1 MVQKNRN
8 RLSAAGAFTLL
19 AIASLTIM
27 VGCVIVPGLPSVAM
41 HLGVQG
47 AAGWLITLPSLGV
60 VIFGPI
66 VAKAIAR
73 RGLYRALLLGLFTY
87 GALGVAGA
95 FLTHPALLFAD
106 RFLLGGATAMVMS
119 AGTGLLSGFYEGEQR
134 LKMIARQGM
143 SIELGGVIF
152 LFFGG
157 LLATV
162 GWRWPFSLYL
172 FAWLFMLMQLM
183 FVPRPARATPV
194 TEVAQTE
201 TKDPSLSLLKP
212 VFAAAVFS
220 MICFFTAVI
229 MLPLQLKGLGYSEA
243 ETGYFLSFI
252 SLMAVIAA
260 WLMPRFVIWR
270 GDYGTLYLAFAAYAA
285 AHLLLAFSSELNL
298 LLMAGVLMGAGFGMS
313 VPLVNHL
320 VVDKSPVHLRGA
332 HLAYL
337 AMAIFSGQ
345 FLSSFMAFIPG
356 SRERIFIGAAL
367 IALGTGGVLWRWR
380 INQQQA
386 ERESQTL
393 P

>member
-1 MVQKNRN
+1 MQNSRN
-8 RLSAAGAFTLL
+8 RLSAVRAFTLL
-19 AIASLTIM
+19 AIACLTIM

-41 HLGVQG
+41 HLGVEG
-47 AAGWLITLPSLGV
+47 AASWLITLPSLGV

-66 VAKAIAR
+66 AAKAIAR

-119 AGTGLLSGFYEGEQR
+119 AGTGLLSSFYEGEQR

-143 SIELGGVIF
+143 SIELDGVIF

-157 LLATV
+157 LLATAD
-162 GWRWPFSLYL
+162 WRWPFSLYL
-172 FAWLFMLMQLM
+172 FAWLFLLMQLM
-183 FVPRPARATPV
+183 FVPRPARAVPV
-194 TEVAQTE
+194 TEEAQME
-201 TKDPSLSLLKP
+201 TRDPSLSLLKP
-212 VFAAAVFS
+212 VFAAALFS

-229 MLPLQLKGLGYSEA
+229 VLPLQLKSLGYGEA

-252 SLMAVIAA
+252 SLTAVIAA
-260 WLMPRFVIWR
+260 WLMPRFVGWL

-285 AHLLLAFSSELNL
+285 AHLLLAFSSGLNL
-298 LLMAGVLMGAGFGMS
+298 LIMAGVLMGAGFGLS

-320 VVDKSPVHLRGA
+320 VVEKSPARLRGE

-337 AMAIFSGQ
+337 SMAIFSGQ

-367 IALGTGGVLWRWR
+367 IALGMVGVLWRRR
-380 INQQQA
+380 INLQQT
-386 ERESQTL
+386 ERESQAL

>member
-1 MVQKNRN
+1 MQKNMK
-8 RLSAAGAFTLL
+8 RLSATGAFTLL
-19 AIASLTIM
+19 ATACLTIM
-27 VGCVIVPGLPSVAM
+27 VGCVIVPGLPSVAT

-47 AAGWLITLPSLGV
+47 AASWLITLPSLGV

-66 VAKAIAR
+66 AAKAIEK
-73 RGLYRALLLGLFTY
+73 RGLYWALLLGLLTY
-87 GALGVAGA
+87 GALGAVGA

-106 RFLLGGATAMVMS
+106 RFLLGGATAVVMS
-119 AGTGLLSGFYEGEQR
+119 AGTGLLSSFYEGEQR

-172 FAWLFMLMQLM
+172 FAWLFLLMQLL
-183 FVPRPARATPV
+183 FVPRPARTMPV
-194 TEVAQTE
+194 ISEAQTE
-201 TKDPSLSLLKP
+201 TKDPSLPLLMP
-212 VFAAAVFS
+212 VFTAAVFS
-220 MICFFTAVI
+220 MISFFTAVI
-229 MLPLQLKGLGYSEA
+229 VLPLQLKSLGYSEA

-260 WLMPRFVIWR
+260 WLMPRLVGWK
-270 GDYGTLYLAFAAYAA
+270 GDYGTLYLAFVAYAA
-285 AHLLLAFSSELNL
+285 AHLLLAVSGGLHL
-298 LLMAGVLMGAGFGMS
+298 LILAGILMGTGFGLS

-320 VVDKSPVHLRGA
+320 VVEKSPPLLRGK

-337 AMAIFSGQ
+337 SMAIFSGQ

-356 SRERIFIGAAL
+356 NRPRIFIGAAL
-367 IALGTGGVLWRWR
+367 IALGMVVVLWRWR
-380 INQQQA
+380 VNLQQA
-386 ERESQTL
+386 ERESQPL

>member
-1 MVQKNRN
+1 MQENRKT
-8 RLSAAGAFTLL
+8 LSAAGAFTLL
-19 AIASLTIM
+19 AIACLTIM
-27 VGCVIVPGLPSVAM
+27 VGCVIVPGLPSVAA

-66 VAKAIAR
+66 AAWAIEK
-73 RGLYRALLLGLFTY
+73 RGLYWALILGLFTY

-106 RFLLGGATAMVMS
+106 RFLLGGATAVVMS
-119 AGTGLLSGFYEGEQR
+119 AGTGLLSSFYEGEQR

-172 FAWLFMLMQLM
+172 FAWLFLLMQLL
-183 FVPRPARATPV
+183 FVPRPSGSLPV
-194 TEVAQTE
+194 TEEVQTE
-201 TKDPSLSLLKP
+201 TQDPSLSLLKP
-212 VFAAAVFS
+212 VFTAAVFS
-220 MICFFTAVI
+220 MICFFTAIIV
-229 MLPLQLKGLGYSEA
+229 LPLQLKSLGYGEA

-252 SLMAVIAA
+252 SLMAVLAA
-260 WLMPRFVIWR
+260 WLMPRLVSWR
-270 GDYGTLYLAFAAYAA
+270 GGYGTLYLAFVAYAA
-285 AHLLLAFSSELNL
+285 AHLLLAFSSGLPL
-298 LLMAGVLMGAGFGMS
+298 LIVAGILMGAGFGLS

-320 VVDKSPVHLRGA
+320 VVEKSPVRLRGK

-337 AMAIFSGQ
+337 SMAIFSGQ

-356 SRERIFIGAAL
+356 NRERIFTGAAL
-367 IALGTGGVLWRWR
+367 IALIIIVVLWRWR
-380 INQQQA
+380 LNLQQA
-386 ERESQTL
+386 ERESQAL